1 MGQKRRPPRLVS
13 INSAPDHGGRVV
25 SPTELSTL
33 RAIVAE
39 LDINRNLCGLVAIVT
54 ALVIA
59 LVWAVAS

>member
-1 MGQKRRPPRLVS
+1 M
-13 INSAPDHGGRVV
+13 